1 MNSFFKII
9 ILVISSL
16 QLTSAQNE
24 LLFFQTNWGFEGSWE
39 DFFSKTKNSGYDG
52 IEVWIPADETTQ
64 EKISKGVKKHNLKV
78 IYLCGTNRSLLFEK
92 SLANYR
98 KDLMRALVQKP
109 HAINSHT
116 GSDFFTT
123 EQNLAFLQLAN
134 RLSKEY
140 NIPVTHETH
149 RGRFSY
155 SLTETKKFL
164 EADSNF
170 QLTLDVSHW
179 MVVHESLL
187 QEQDL
192 LLEGVLN
199 RTQHIHA
206 RVGFEEGPQVNDP
219 QAPEWK
225 TALERHLSIW
235 ETSIQKR
242 WKEGKIPTIT
252 TEFGPPTYLPTEPFT
267 QKPLSDQWEANVF
280 IMNALKERMQ
290 LTK

>member
-1 MNSFFKII
+1 
-9 ILVISSL
+9 
-16 QLTSAQNE
+16 
-24 LLFFQTNWGFEGSWE
+24 
-39 DFFSKTKNSGYDG
+39 
-52 IEVWIPADETTQ
+52 
-64 EKISKGVKKHNLKV
+64 
-78 IYLCGTNRSLLFEK
+78 
-92 SLANYR
+92 
-98 KDLMRALVQKP
+98 
-109 HAINSHT
+109 
-116 GSDFFTT
+116 
-123 EQNLAFLQLAN
+123 
-134 RLSKEY
+134 
-140 NIPVTHETH
+140 
-149 RGRFSY
+149 
-155 SLTETKKFL
+155 
-164 EADSNF
+164 
-170 QLTLDVSHW
+170 

-192 LLEGVLN
+192 LLEEVLN

-242 WKEGKIPTIT
+242 WKEVKVPTIT

-267 QKPLSDQWEANVF
+267 QKPLSDQWEANVL